1 MPEHPQFEIYPL
13 MEDADPNQPTGQFG
27 WRHRAAAHPEGE
39 GDGTI
44 TAISPRTFDDPD
56 AAERDIVDL
65 MDALLAPAFEVGA
78 EPDVGVFSDPATG
91 VRWAV
96 AQVEA

>member
-1 MPEHPQFEIYPL
+1 MAEHPQFEIYPL
-13 MEDADPNQPTGQFG
+13 MEDADPNQPTGKFA
-27 WRHRAAAHPEGE
+27 WRHRVGAEEGE
-39 GDGTI
+39 NGKVS
-44 TAISPRTFDDPD
+44 ALSARTFDDPD

-65 MDALLAPAFEVGA
+65 MDALLAPPPEVA
-78 EPDVGVFSDPATG
+78 SDPDLGIFSDPATG